1 MRDLVILSEAKNLV
15 VLATMKRYHV
25 YIMSNK
31 SRTLY
36 TGVTSSLAQRVQQH
50 KRKSMAGFT
59 SKYNVGQLVY
69 AEETDDV
76 NAAIRR
82 EKQIKGWLRA
92 KKIAL
97 IESVNPEWEDLSEAW
112 FAPDEAAAEERA

>member
-1 MRDLVILSEAKNLV
+1 MRDLVILNEAKNLV

-112 FAPDEAAAEERA
+112 FARDEAAAEERA